1 MKLRLDPFS
10 PNGVSIDNSTVTV
23 AGGSSS
29 SGSSTPVTITGE
41 DYLSLTAQEI
51 TANPIDLDN
60 LSATGTPSGATFLRG
75 DNTWATPAGSGDVSK
90 VGTPV
95 NNQVGV
101 WTGDGT
107 IEGDA
112 NLTFDTATDT
122 LATVT
127 VTASGAV
134 TGSNLSG
141 THSGSSSGTNTGDQ
155 TSIVGITGTKAQFDT
170 AVTDGNILFV
180 GDVTQYTDEMAQ
192 DAVGGMVDTTLVY
205 NDATPSLV
213 RAALTGDVTA
223 SAGSN
228 TTAIAAGVI
237 VDADVNASA
246 AIAGTKLANTP
257 AGNIAAT
264 TVQAAINELDSEK
277 QPLDSDL
284 TTIAGLTATTDNIIQ
299 SVSSAW
305 SSRTPAQVAA
315 TLAAEVGKLMYP
327 VGSYYIN
334 ETDSTNPGTLLGF
347 GTWSAI
353 VDKFIVAHGS
363 TYTSTGGAATVAS
376 NVTVA
381 TQPTFT
387 VDSHTHP
394 LSSAGGVPFALD
406 GTSSWVKRNG
416 PTTSWT
422 AQNKQSSVTWAGNS
436 DSKTESLGLIGATD
450 ATAGTATTRTAD
462 VALTNNATSVIPP
475 YQAAYIWKRTA

>member
-1 MKLRLDPFS
+1 MKLRLDPFA

-23 AGGSSS
+23 AGGSTTTG
-29 SGSSTPVTITGE
+29 GSSTPVTIAGE

-95 NNQVGV
+95 NNQIGV

-112 NLTFDTATDT
+112 ALTFDTATDT
-122 LATVT
+122 LSTVT

-141 THSGSSSGTNTGDQ
+141 TNTGDQTSIVGITGTLAQFNTALTGADFASGGGTATGTNTGDQ
-155 TSIVGITGTKAQFDT
+155 TSIVGITGTKAQYDT
-170 AVTDGNILFV
+170 SVTDGNFLYV
-180 GDVTQYTDEMAQ
+180 GDVSQYTDEMAQ

-237 VDADVNASA
+237 VNADINGSA
-246 AIAGTKLANTP
+246 AIDATKIADGSVTSTEFQYINTLSSN
-257 AGNIAAT
+257 AQTQIDG
-264 TVQAAINELDSEK
+264 K

-284 TTIAGLTATTDNIIQ
+284 TTIAGLTATTDNFIQ
-299 SVSSAW
+299 SKSSAW
-305 SSRTPAQVAA
+305 ASRTPAQVAA
-315 TLAAEVGKLMYP
+315 DLAVEVGKLLMP
-327 VGSYYIN
+327 VGFVMASSS
-334 ETDSTNPGTLLGF
+334 STNPGTSLGF
-347 GTWSAI
+347 GTWAAYGAGRVMVGKAGAGTFATGGATGGAETHTLDTTEI
-353 VDKFIVAHGS
+353 PAHTHGLPGKNSSTAGTQVTLMSSSTTGS
-363 TYTSTGGAATVAS
+363 NSTKTSDSTGGGGAHNNLQPYIVTYLWERTV
-376 NVTVA
+376 
-381 TQPTFT
+381 
-387 VDSHTHP
+387 
-394 LSSAGGVPFALD
+394 
-406 GTSSWVKRNG
+406 
-416 PTTSWT
+416 
-422 AQNKQSSVTWAGNS
+422 
-436 DSKTESLGLIGATD
+436 
-450 ATAGTATTRTAD
+450 
-462 VALTNNATSVIPP
+462 
-475 YQAAYIWKRTA
+475 